1 MAHTYEELKT
11 KTVDDLREIAKGLEH
26 EAVKGYT
33 QMNKEHLLPALCKA
47 LGIDYHKHP
56 HHAAVGIDKTK
67 LKARMHALKAE
78 KQKTMGAADRKKLK
92 ALRREY
98 HRLNRKIRG
107 ATV

>member
-1 MAHTYEELKT
+1 MAHTYEELKG

-47 LGIDYHKHP
+47 LGIEYHKHP
-56 HHAAVGIDKTK
+56 HHAAVGIEKGK
-67 LKARMHALKAE
+67 LKTRMHAIKAE
-78 KQKTMGAADRKKLK
+78 KQKAIAGADAKKLK

-98 HRLNRKIRG
+98 HHLNRKIRA